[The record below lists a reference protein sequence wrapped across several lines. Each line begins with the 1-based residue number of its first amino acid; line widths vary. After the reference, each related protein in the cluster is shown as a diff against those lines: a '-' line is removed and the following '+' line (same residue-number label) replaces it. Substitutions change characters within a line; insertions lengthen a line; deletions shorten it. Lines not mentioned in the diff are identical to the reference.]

1 MELDYPADKGLCRSR
16 GLRHDSHKL
25 MWAVVRRIATETGAV
40 ELRDRLR
47 ELVAS

>member
-1 MELDYPADKGLCRSR
+1 
-16 GLRHDSHKL
+16 